1 MQMLSG
7 LGLGLGHR
15 HGLATTHR
23 VRAAVPMAQGSR
35 AGRSAEVTRL
45 VAAGEEALL
54 SGDAGAAATLFGR
67 AAEREHSSDIEQG
80 IVRAH
85 MQGGHYRRALAF
97 AAHVA
102 RAHPEAAGAQLF
114 AQLLDVGG
122 QPELARRVLSR
133 MASPVADSAP
143 VGPAST
149 GAKPAT
155 LSATRST
162 GMVVDAGRHVVA
174 PTSTLPGAGRLW
186 VRDALGRCSLATRV
200 RVDDKSGLALLQ
212 LDEPWH
218 DTPAPALG
226 ERASFA
232 GSVAHAVAHVSSS
245 SEPAWP
251 SLRSGFLG
259 SLSGEVQLT
268 IPRFE
273 AQRLPGGGVFDAQG
287 RWIGI
292 WADGPTRDDAL
303 LVPAYSLLLR
313 LDLPVTSVVE
323 PRRPMDEIYERAMR
337 WTVQVLAVAEP

>member
-1 MQMLSG
+1 MQMMVG
-7 LGLGLGHR
+7 LGLG
-15 HGLATTHR
+15 ATTRR
-23 VRAAVPMAQGSR
+23 VRAAGAGTMTHGTRP
-35 AGRSAEVTRL
+35 GRSAEVARL
-45 VAAGEEALL
+45 VAAGEEALRL
-54 SGDAGAAATLFGR
+54 GDAGAAAALYGR

-102 RAHPEAAGAQLF
+102 RAHPEAAGSQLF
-114 AQLLDVGG
+114 AQLLDAGG

-133 MASPVADSAP
+133 IASPATSSMP
-143 VGPAST
+143 QGPAST
-149 GAKPAT
+149 GAKLAA
-155 LSATRST
+155 LSSTRST

-174 PTSTLPGAGRLW
+174 PASALPVAGRLW
-186 VRDALGRCSLATRV
+186 VRDALGRCSVATRV

-218 DTPAPALG
+218 DTPGPALG

-232 GSVAHAVAHVSSS
+232 GSVVHTFAHVSSS

-259 SLSGEVQLT
+259 AVSGEVQLSV
-268 IPRFE
+268 PRFE

-292 WADGPTRDDAL
+292 WIEGPTRDDTL

-313 LDLPVTSVVE
+313 LDLPVNSTVE

-337 WTVQVLAVAEP
+337 WTVQVLAAAEP